1 MPQGKDKRMRWDH
14 TEYGETWAEIYDD
27 VFAWVDDTEPSV
39 SKIAQIARGNGVLEL
54 GAGTGRVA
62 VPLARNGIQVHAVE
76 LSEKMVKILE
86 VKASAAQ
93 ALLTVHQADMCD
105 IDLGEK
111 FGVVFLSHNTL
122 SALPTQDDQLT
133 CIRTA
138 ARHVHA
144 DGSLI
149 IDQGIPGIDMLK
161 GDGSLRFTRTD
172 NNGTWVI
179 GHRHDWATQQVI
191 SQRMRFAKDEFFSGT
206 IKGRYVWPGELDLM
220 ASLAGL
226 RLSERWSDWSG
237 NEFRSSS
244 QTFISRFQ
252 PCDTPD

>member
-1 MPQGKDKRMRWDH
+1 MRWDH
-14 TEYGETWAEIYDD
+14 SEYGETWAEIYDE

-39 SKIAQIARGNGVLEL
+39 RKIAQIAGENGVLEL
-54 GAGTGRVA
+54 GAGTGRIA
-62 VPLARNGIQVHAVE
+62 VPLARQGIQMHAVE
-76 LSEKMVKILE
+76 LSEKMIKLLE
-86 VKASAAQ
+86 MKASAAEVPL
-93 ALLTVHQADMCD
+93 AVHQADMCD
-105 IDLGEK
+105 FDLGKK

-122 SALPTQDDQLT
+122 SALPTQDDQLM
-133 CIRTA
+133 CIGTA
-138 ARHVHA
+138 ARHVRG

-149 IDQGIPGIDMLK
+149 VDQGVPGIEMLK

-172 NNGTWVI
+172 NGGTWVI

-191 SQRMRFAKDEFFSGT
+191 SQRMRFSNDEFFSGT

-244 QTFISRFQ
+244 QTFISRFR
-252 PCDTPD
+252 PIDAPD